1 MKEEGE
7 EKEEP
12 GQIRERERDGGVLEN
27 QPEEERE
34 GERDIERLW
43 AEPLGS

>member
-1 MKEEGE
+1 MT
-7 EKEEP
+7 EKDRAREWEM
-12 GQIRERERDGGVLEN
+12 IRERERDGGVLEN